1 MYRIYMFVLKYNE
14 KLKFLT
20 VNIQILQIP
29 FLVINNQI
37 KIFEIDVLHLINKN
51 TYVWVW
57 YPSLITLTSC
67 LVHGSVVE
75 QTVSGDIFSFM

>member
-1 MYRIYMFVLKYNE
+1 MFVLKYNE

-51 TYVWVW
+51 V
-57 YPSLITLTSC
+57 IM
-67 LVHGSVVE
+67 E
-75 QTVSGDIFSFM
+75 IDIILKI